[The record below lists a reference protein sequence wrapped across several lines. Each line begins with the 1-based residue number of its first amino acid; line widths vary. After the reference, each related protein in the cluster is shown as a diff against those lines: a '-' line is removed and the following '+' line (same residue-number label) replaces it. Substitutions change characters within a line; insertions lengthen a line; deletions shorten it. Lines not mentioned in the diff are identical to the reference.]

1 MPGRTQAERPGTR
14 PGRWEG
20 RAHQHQQR
28 PGGVRCAGE
37 EQVVPLQ
44 GGGGLRSGFG
54 RALLGGAAAASFGH
68 RPGYR

>member
-20 RAHQHQQR
+20 GAHQHQQR

-37 EQVVPLQ
+37 QQVVPLQ
-44 GGGGLRSGFG
+44 GGGGLRSG
-54 RALLGGAAAASFGH
+54 LGG
-68 RPGYR
+68 RY